1 MRRGRDIEVELSVD
15 VAASI
20 RRRGLLAAASHAAAT
35 LGSPAP
41 ATLLHARRICRGELM
56 IERGLGTDGGF
67 AGHGAHDA
75 DPGAEYGD
83 RAHEDER
90 FVVWT

>member
-1 MRRGRDIEVELSVD
+1 
-15 VAASI
+15 
-20 RRRGLLAAASHAAAT
+20 LLQT
-35 LGSPAP
+35 
-41 ATLLHARRICRGELM
+41 RRICRGELM
-56 IERGLGTDGGF
+56 IERGLGTNAGF
-67 AGHGAHDA
+67 SGHGAHDA